1 MVLLWSL
8 DINSTIL
15 DSKYIYNVGYF
26 AKVLARALRSFAI
39 QVIFFILLHDNTDR
53 YMYMTYD
60 DVQ

>member
-39 QVIFFILLHDNTDR
+39 QVIFFYFTSKLRLTSIVFPF
-53 YMYMTYD
+53 M
-60 DVQ
+60 